1 MQKLVPRYKNGGNAF
16 SPQLGDPIAKYGN
29 GDYLD
34 FIRFKRTKDT
44 NGNVAVG
51 RTIAAS
57 PFIAGANLGIGVAN
71 LGIGTWN
78 GAKWVGDKLTDEELW
93 DGDGVK
99 AVWDGTKFVGRGIG
113 AGAKGVWTGTKWLG
127 EKIGTG
133 AAAVGKASIPHLPA
147 IGNIVG
153 NVIQAKYSLENL
165 SKPVTTIT
173 PPKLVNQN
181 VQAGINVDPTRTVF
195 REAFHTGKVRSN
207 YTGSDSQLDMLSKMA
222 AAREAAKLNQN
233 QAAIEGQNRIEQLAN
248 QTRQQ
253 NLSNEAAAATQRGA
267 LAALNENNKNAYLA
281 DRERAKAEQERQNNI
296 AAVKGGL
303 VKSVFDTLSTHI
315 GNVQN
320 TRMTMKY
327 SDLAEAAAKRERDQ
341 GYYNYY
347 KSKLLEKS
355 TDGKLTKEQED
366 SLLPYQE
373 ASDKSE
379 EDYNTKNK
387 NFRERYFGGLGS

>member
-1 MQKLVPRYKNGGNAF
+1 MQKLVPRYKNGGNTSNLELEGLVTKHQNYAKF
-16 SPQLGDPIAKYGN
+16 LPFQQKKGPIGARKDALGK
-29 GDYLD
+29 
-34 FIRFKRTKDT
+34 
-44 NGNVAVG
+44 
-51 RTIAAS
+51 TIALS
-57 PFIAGANLGIGVAN
+57 PFVAGAN

-78 GAKWVGDKLTDEELW
+78 GAQWLGSKIGNKDLW

-99 AVWDGTKFVGRGIG
+99 AVWGGTKFVG
-113 AGAKGVWTGTKWLG
+113 
-127 EKIGTG
+127 EKIGEG

-147 IGNIVG
+147 IANIAGNL
-153 NVIQAKYSLENL
+153 IQAKYSLENL

-181 VQAGINVDPTRTVF
+181 VQAGINVDPTRSVF
-195 REAFHTGKVRSN
+195 KEAFHTGKVRSN
-207 YTGSDSQLDMLSKMA
+207 YFGSDAQYDLFGKTN
-222 AAREAAKLNQN
+222 AAREVAKLNQN
-233 QAAIEGQNRIEQLAN
+233 QAAIEGQNKIEQLAN

-303 VKSVFDTLSTHI
+303 VKSVFDTLSTHV
-315 GNVQN
+315 GNIQN
-320 TRMTMKY
+320 TRMTMRY
-327 SDLAEAAAKRERDQ
+327 SDLAAAAEKRERDQ

-355 TDGKLTKEQED
+355 ADGKLTKEQEE
-366 SLLPYQE
+366 SLEPYKT
-373 ASDKSE
+373 ASDKAETAYNKSNSE
-379 EDYNTKNK
+379 
-387 NFRERYFGGLGS
+387 FREKYFGGL